1 MQDEPKPA
9 EMLAAVAAFLR
20 DVVMPEAKPRTAYQA
35 RVAANALDLVGRQ
48 IELAPAAEAAEAL
61 RLKALLDQDG
71 SLADLNAALA
81 GKLASGALD
90 LASPGVEGHLTATT
104 LAKLAVD
111 QPSHSGYRAA
121 LAERRTTSSN
131 ET

>member
-20 DVVMPEAKPRTAYQA
+20 EVVIPEAKPRTAFQA

-48 IELAPAAEAAEAL
+48 IELAPAEEAAEME
-61 RLKALLDQDG
+61 RLKALLGRDAP
-71 SLADLNAALA
+71 LADLNAALA
-81 GKLASGALD
+81 EALASGALD
-90 LASPGVEGHLTATT
+90 LTSPGVEAHLFATT

-111 QPSHSGYRAA
+111 QPSYSGYRAA
-121 LAERRTTSSN
+121 LAERPADTPK
-131 ET
+131 EA

>member
-20 DVVMPEAKPRTAYQA
+20 EVVIPEAKPRTAFQA

-48 IELAPAAEAAEAL
+48 IEIAPVEEAAEIE
-61 RLKALLDQDG
+61 RLKALLDRDAP
-71 SLADLNAALA
+71 LTDLNAALA
-81 GKLASGALD
+81 ELLATGALN
-90 LASPGVEGHLTATT
+90 LASPGVEAHLTATI

-111 QPSHSGYRAA
+111 QPSYSGYRAA
-121 LAERRTTSSN
+121 LAERPTRT
-131 ET
+131 EA

>member
-1 MQDEPKPA
+1 MQDEPKPT

-20 DVVMPEAKPRTAYQA
+20 EVVIPEAKPRTAFQA

-48 IELAPAAEAAEAL
+48 IELAPAEEAAEIE
-61 RLKALLDQDG
+61 RLKVLLGQDAP
-71 SLADLNAALA
+71 LADLNAALA
-81 GKLASGALD
+81 DRLASGALD
-90 LASPGVEGHLTATT
+90 LTSPGVEAHLTAVT

-111 QPSHSGYRAA
+111 QPSYSGYRAA
-121 LAERRTTSSN
+121 LAARPIQK